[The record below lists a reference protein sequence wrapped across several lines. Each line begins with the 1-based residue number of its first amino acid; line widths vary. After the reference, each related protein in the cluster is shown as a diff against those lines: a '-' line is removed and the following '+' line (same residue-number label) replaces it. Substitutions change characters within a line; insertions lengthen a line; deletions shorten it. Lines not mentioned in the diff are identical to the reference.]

1 MTRRRRR
8 ERIADP
14 LASPQAV
21 RSVLNS
27 LIRELPT
34 DIPSSER
41 ELVRMLRAAS
51 HCERRNW
58 AQSIRGRPSRY
69 DRARLQRLWNVLSE
83 ELARIDRASVSPR
96 TFTEHYL
103 RLLTCPADVASALGD
118 GRINLF
124 EALQLSRITP
134 KSAGLTS
141 PGASKLRSRVL
152 AAHVASQA
160 SARQLYERINDL
172 LDRKAKPASDARSD
186 EYVSTALSDDFEVID
201 AETEAYLSD
210 PGALFADQLRQISI
224 ELARIDSDAITDA
237 ESSSLFDLLDQL
249 YLRSS
254 RIARRTND

>member
-8 ERIADP
+8 ERQADP

-27 LIRELPT
+27 LIRKLPADLPT
-34 DIPSSER
+34 SER

-51 HCERRNW
+51 HCERKDW
-58 AQSIRGRPSRY
+58 SQSLRGRPSRF
-69 DRARLQRLWNVLSE
+69 DRGRLQRLWNVLTE

-103 RLLTCPADVASALGD
+103 RLLACPADVASALGD

-124 EALQLSRITP
+124 EALQLARLTP
-134 KSAGLTS
+134 KSAGLTAS
-141 PGASKLRSRVL
+141 GASKLRSRVL

-172 LDRKAKPASDARSD
+172 LDRTRESTRAESTDSPAA
-186 EYVSTALSDDFEVID
+186 ALTTDIEEID
-201 AETEAYLSD
+201 AETEAYLAD

>member
-1 MTRRRRR
+1 
-8 ERIADP
+8 
-14 LASPQAV
+14 
-21 RSVLNS
+21 
-27 LIRELPT
+27 
-34 DIPSSER
+34 
-41 ELVRMLRAAS
+41 
-51 HCERRNW
+51 
-58 AQSIRGRPSRY
+58 
-69 DRARLQRLWNVLSE
+69 LQRLWNVLSE

-103 RLLTCPADVASALGD
+103 RLLACPADVASALGD

-152 AAHVASQA
+152 AAHLASQA

-172 LDRKAKPASDARSD
+172 LDRKAKPAGDARSD
-186 EYVSTALSDDFEVID
+186 EHVSTALSDDFEVID

-224 ELARIDSDAITDA
+224 ELARIDSDEITDA

>member
-8 ERIADP
+8 ERQPDP
-14 LASPQAV
+14 LATPQAV

-27 LIRELPT
+27 LILKLPA
-34 DIPSSER
+34 DLPSSER

-51 HCERRNW
+51 HCERKAW
-58 AQSIRGRPSRY
+58 SQSLRGRPSRF
-69 DRARLQRLWNVLSE
+69 DRARLQRLWNVLTE

-103 RLLTCPADVASALGD
+103 RLLTCPADVASALVD

-124 EALQLSRITP
+124 EALQLARLTP
-134 KSAGLTS
+134 KAAALTPS
-141 PGASKLRSRVL
+141 GAAKLRSRIL
-152 AAHVASQA
+152 AAHVASHA

-172 LDRKAKPASDARSD
+172 LERPRSSEREEVHEAKAPQADAG
-186 EYVSTALSDDFEVID
+186 FEEID
-201 AETEAYLSD
+201 AETEAYLAD

-237 ESSSLFDLLDQL
+237 ESSALFDLLDQL